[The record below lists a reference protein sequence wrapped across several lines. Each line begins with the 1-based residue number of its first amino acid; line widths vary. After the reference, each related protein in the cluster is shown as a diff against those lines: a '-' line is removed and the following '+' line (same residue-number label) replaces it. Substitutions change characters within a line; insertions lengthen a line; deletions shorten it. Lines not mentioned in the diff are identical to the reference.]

1 VTAVGFEAYW
11 VVSSTCSRKLDSLQ
25 TKELQ
30 VVFSQ
35 EDLFY
40 LAIFRLVNGKIQTQ
54 FEKTVVNLATIASS
68 CIFWDQICAL
78 EISAL
83 NSSLLG

>member
-1 VTAVGFEAYW
+1 MLKKTRFTPNKRIASGLLTRRPFLLGM
-11 VVSSTCSRKLDSLQ
+11 RLG
-25 TKELQ
+25 
-30 VVFSQ
+30 
-35 EDLFY
+35 